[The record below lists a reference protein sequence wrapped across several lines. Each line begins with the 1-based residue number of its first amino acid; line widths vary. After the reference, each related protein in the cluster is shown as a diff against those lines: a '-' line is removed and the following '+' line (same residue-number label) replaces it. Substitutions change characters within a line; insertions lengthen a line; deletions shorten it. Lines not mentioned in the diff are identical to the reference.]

1 MVVGVLRLDDAEVD
15 LDVLAVNDV
24 EKLVDVDVDKLV
36 DIEVE

>member
-15 LDVLAVNDV
+15 LDVTDV

>member
-15 LDVLAVNDV
+15 SDVLAVTDV

>member
-15 LDVLAVNDV
+15 LDVLAINDV